1 MTVTHTEAVFFP
13 LSLQPASSNSMNAN
27 VQQRVVNV
35 IADVLNR
42 NESEIRLDATLHDD
56 LQASSLDQMTLF
68 IALED
73 EFQRTI
79 PQEEASELKTVK
91 DIVDFIDK
99 KLQDPSPT

>member
-1 MTVTHTEAVFFP
+1 
-13 LSLQPASSNSMNAN
+13 MNAN
-27 VQQRVVNV
+27 AQQRVVNV

-42 NESEIRLDATLHDD
+42 KENEIRLDATLRDD

-79 PQEEASELKTVK
+79 PQEEVSDLKTVK

-99 KLQDPSPT
+99 KLQEPSPT